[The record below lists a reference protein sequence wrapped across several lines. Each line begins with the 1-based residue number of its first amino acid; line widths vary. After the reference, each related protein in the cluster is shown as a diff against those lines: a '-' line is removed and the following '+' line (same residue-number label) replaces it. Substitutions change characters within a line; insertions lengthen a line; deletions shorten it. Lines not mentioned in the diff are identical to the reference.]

1 VIQNLAVGGI
11 VVDTVGEGLGQ
22 DKAASIEN
30 VAVQTFSVETT
41 HQPSELVNVTF
52 ERRFSNPER
61 NPYPAWNPHP
71 NLVRNYQLSDV
82 VLDGQFRGLF
92 NGRGF
97 IRGSNYII
105 PDEQMMAIKVDPA
118 RLIKGPDDVTVI
130 IGCNAASGNNYFHWV
145 VQALPAIDVS
155 LGRKGQDRKVALAL
169 PVLRPWQEES
179 LQMLGYAGVRRVI
192 LDDPRGQYFFNRVE
206 YSEFLRGDGTFRWS
220 EASHRTF
227 SRIRAEVDDTQPA
240 DGRKLYVARTDAPT
254 RIMRNEGALIAELR
268 RHGFDIVVPGTLS
281 LNEQVRTFRNASLV
295 VGPHGAGMTNIAFCE
310 PGTIVYEL
318 VPADYHNAC
327 FCSLA
332 HTCGLRYWAD
342 QFHSEGKGVPLVR
355 DWESDTELVMQRL
368 TEIEAIQAD
377 LREEARHQTI
387 SAMDFLRGM
396 TGRLPDRGTQVQRPP
411 ANQPEPGFLSRLRQR
426 LFKG

>member
-1 VIQNLAVGGI
+1 M
-11 VVDTVGEGLGQ
+11 DTVGEGPGQ
-22 DKAASIEN
+22 GSAASIED
-30 VAVQTFSVETT
+30 VAVQAFPVDTT
-41 HQPSELVNVTF
+41 RQPSELVNVAF

-61 NPYPAWNPHP
+61 NPYPAWNPLP
-71 NLVRNYQLSDV
+71 NLIRNYQLADV

-92 NGRGF
+92 NDRGF

-105 PDEQMMAIKVDPA
+105 PDDKMMAIEVDPE

-130 IGCNAASGNNYFHWV
+130 IGCNAASGDNYFHWV

-155 LGRKGQDRKVALAL
+155 LRRNGQDRKVALAL
-169 PVLRPWQEES
+169 PVLTPWQEES

-192 LDDPRGQYFFNRVE
+192 LDEPRGQYFFNRVE
-206 YSEFLRGDGTFRWS
+206 YSEFLRGEATFRWS

-227 SRIRAEVDDTQPA
+227 SRMRADVDDALPP

-254 RIMRNEGALIAELR
+254 RIMRNEGALIGELR
-268 RHGFDIVVPGTLS
+268 RRGFDIVVPSTRS
-281 LNEQVRTFRNASLV
+281 LHEQVRTFRNASLV
-295 VGPHGAGMTNIAFCE
+295 VGPHGAGLTNIAFCE
-310 PGTIVYEL
+310 PGAMVYEL
-318 VPADYHNAC
+318 VPAAYHNAC

-342 QFHSEGKGVPLVR
+342 QFHSEGNGVPLVR
-355 DWESDTELVMQRL
+355 DWESDTDLVIQRL

-377 LREEARHQTI
+377 LRDEARRQTI

-396 TGRLPDRGTQVQRPP
+396 TGRLPDRAT
-411 ANQPEPGFLSRLRQR
+411 
-426 LFKG
+426 